1 MTAQSQVDTILAN
14 PTTSFIDQQIANLT
28 KDTALK
34 NAKSLAGLVQ
44 EIRRWVLRK
53 TTSLINNASG
63 FAPLS
68 TRYIANLAKNQTL
81 DTISCLFIKILQNL
95 EGLIGNA
102 LGALANRIINGAT
115 CLVENFIGN
124 IIGPNHFS
132 DYKFSQCSIRIPISN
147 LLGSVIG
154 FTSEILEFAKSILN
168 FLECDIE
175 NICSKIK
182 RYNPLNESQRQIQL
196 HLILVGYLI
205 LQKEFLIVSKDLLT
219 FLKILV
225 IMISLLILEVLLR
238 IRLIIVTLDPTI
250 LWIPPNVVFWGGN
263 GSGASGNAVLN
274 TFGDIIGVD
283 MVSGGSYT
291 SPPLI
296 SFEDNCGN
304 GKGAV
309 GIPVLGDPITIET
322 DPGDDDDE
330 IKPRTVR
337 FDEDGEISLCDAS
350 DIVIT
355 IAGGQG
361 GNSGSSGRTGR
372 FPYAPGQTFERK
384 ELKIHVGKRGSNT
397 GGGGKS
403 SYAKGGGG
411 SSGGGGGGGASA
423 LYDKDLE
430 RYTIVAA
437 GGGGGSAPGGGKS
450 FWYRR
455 RTWIW

>member
-1 MTAQSQVDTILAN
+1 MVIMKLYALPPMCNHKFDSDLSWVKLLAGHQDPPSGATPTTGLNPGGELEVQNNFHTTNDSAEDESQDRDDYFETVYTACLTLNASEVNNDISEWAQKINELQEGLLGSDSFLMTAQSQVDTILAN
-14 PTTSFIDQQIANLT
+14 PTGLIDQQIANLT

-53 TTSLINNASG
+53 TTGTLINNASG

-124 IIGPNHFS
+124 IIRTNHFS

-182 RYNPLNESQRQIQL
+182 RYNPLNGFQRQIQL

-238 IRLIIVTLDPTI
+238 IRLIIVTLDSHNLVDPTKCCF
-250 LWIPPNVVFWGGN
+250 LGRQWFW
-263 GSGASGNAVLN
+263 
-274 TFGDIIGVD
+274 
-283 MVSGGSYT
+283 
-291 SPPLI
+291 
-296 SFEDNCGN
+296 C
-304 GKGAV
+304 
-309 GIPVLGDPITIET
+309 
-322 DPGDDDDE
+322 
-330 IKPRTVR
+330 
-337 FDEDGEISLCDAS
+337 
-350 DIVIT
+350 
-355 IAGGQG
+355 
-361 GNSGSSGRTGR
+361 
-372 FPYAPGQTFERK
+372 
-384 ELKIHVGKRGSNT
+384 
-397 GGGGKS
+397 
-403 SYAKGGGG
+403 
-411 SSGGGGGGGASA
+411 
-423 LYDKDLE
+423 
-430 RYTIVAA
+430 
-437 GGGGGSAPGGGKS
+437 
-450 FWYRR
+450 
-455 RTWIW
+455 

>member
-1 MTAQSQVDTILAN
+1 MI
-14 PTTSFIDQQIANLT
+14 
-28 KDTALK
+28 
-34 NAKSLAGLVQ
+34 Q

-53 TTSLINNASG
+53 TTGSYQQRIG

-124 IIGPNHFS
+124 ILGQFI
-132 DYKFSQCSIRIPISN
+132 SQITNLVNAALAPISN

-182 RYNPLNESQRQIQL
+182 RYNPLNGSQRQIQL
-196 HLILVGYLI
+196 HLILIGYLI

-238 IRLIIVTLDPTI
+238 IRLIIVTLVPQSCGF
-250 LWIPPNVVFWGGN
+250 PPNVVFWGGN

-437 GGGGGSAPGGGKS
+437 GGGGGSAPGGGKD